1 MSCGDG
7 FEFEGTILVK
17 IDEKGRVRLPKSFC
31 GSGCSGFV
39 IVRHPD
45 GCLVVYPPQVW
56 ESRRRA
62 LSELPHS
69 ERFLARLV
77 LGSAHRVELD
87 AAGRMLVPSSLRRLA
102 GLERE
107 AALVGLSDRFE
118 VWNESLLRRMEQE
131 AFASGFES
139 STFTF

>member
-1 MSCGDG
+1 MSRKDG

-17 IDEKGRVRLPKSFC
+17 MDEKGRLRLPKSFC
-31 GSGCSGFV
+31 GADCSEFV
-39 IVRHPD
+39 LVRHPD
-45 GCLVVYPPQVW
+45 GCLAAYPPQIW
-56 ESRRRA
+56 KLRRSA
-62 LSELPHS
+62 LAELPHS

-77 LGSAHRVELD
+77 LGSAHR
-87 AAGRMLVPSSLRRLA
+87 AGIDSSGRILVPSSLRQLA

-107 AALVGLSDRFE
+107 AALVGLSDHFE
-118 VWNESLLRRMEQE
+118 IWDEAHLRRIEHE